1 MGNRKVMKL
10 KSFFS
15 VCMFTVLIIAKA
27 QAEPAVTLLGSNIL
41 SNVSVGAGVT
51 QTNMFTGIDIHDS
64 ANMLVL
70 AIPGESADVISA
82 SFGGTP
88 MNLTKAFVQSVY
100 AKVRFFTLS
109 NPNTAEGQTL
119 SLVANNPTL
128 SGGYSPQLYAF
139 SNVDGIG
146 DTPQAGNA
154 GAATVTLDFGA
165 VTNNAYLLITAVAN
179 GTGNLSFEAPAIDL
193 TGPINGNG
201 GWEGRTA
208 GESISADAGIKTVG
222 VTSAQR
228 VAAIGLELLPGASVP
243 VDSGTF
249 FYTK

>member
-1 MGNRKVMKL
+1 MKGMKL
-10 KSFFS
+10 KSFLS
-15 VCMFTVLIIAKA
+15 VFVFFVLIAAKA
-27 QAEPAVTLLGSNIL
+27 QAEPAVILLGSNIF
-41 SNVSVGAGVT
+41 SSVSVGSGVT
-51 QTNMFTGIDIHDS
+51 QTNTFTGIDLHDS

-70 AIPGESADVISA
+70 AIPGESAEVISA

-88 MNLTKAFVQSVY
+88 MTLTKSY
-100 AKVRFFTLS
+100 APNLNNVRFFTHS
-109 NPNTAEGQTL
+109 NPNTATEQTL
-119 SLVANNPTL
+119 TLVANNPTIYL
-128 SGGYSPQLYAF
+128 GGYSPQLYAF

-146 DTPQAGNA
+146 DTPEAGS
-154 GAATVTLDFGA
+154 GSAATVTLDFGT
-165 VTNNAYLLITAVAN
+165 VTNNAYLLIMASAN
-179 GTGNLSFEAPAIDL
+179 GTTANLSFEAPAIDL